1 MDLLFHAATMV
12 STKGTVGSDALCSPV
27 GCVSGELLAQALLY
41 AGLGALTVFA
51 LAALAFIP
59 DARAVLRNER
69 ERTADERDAFA
80 RFARRIANLDVT
92 ATQGFAAQ
100 GGGANR
106 DQGLGPGPGV
116 GTLTLSGGG
125 GKPPDDSLAQVRQ
138 AYRETVMSVDHYE
151 EEYGESMAENV
162 SAEFGES
169 VAIALEEAE
178 TFTPGLRQTLVD
190 GAETAR
196 DRRNSLVRATEQEE
210 ATLREAA
217 STLSD
222 VESDVESVESGSTL
236 SLSFEQLMDR
246 WGHLYDLEQ
255 ECETMLQERQKSI
268 RSGYGVPLRLDGPI
282 SLQEYLYDSL
292 PVTHPVLAEATRVL
306 ESVRAAQDST
316 SVALSRRV

>member
-1 MDLLFHAATMV
+1 MDLVFHAATMV
-12 STKGTVGSDALCSPV
+12 STKGAVGADALCSPV
-27 GCVSGELLAQALLY
+27 GCVSADLLAQALLY
-41 AGLGALTVFA
+41 TGLGALTVFA
-51 LAALAFIP
+51 LAALAFLP
-59 DARAVLRNER
+59 DARAVLRNEH
-69 ERTADERDAFA
+69 ERAGDERDAFA
-80 RFARRIANLDVT
+80 RFARRVSNLDAT
-92 ATQGFAAQ
+92 AAQGYAAQ
-100 GGGANR
+100 GGNAN
-106 DQGLGPGPGV
+106 QGSGLGPGPGV
-116 GTLTLSGGG
+116 GALALSGGG
-125 GKPPDDSLAQVRQ
+125 GTPPDDRLAQARQ
-138 AYRETVMSVDHYE
+138 AYRETVMSVGHYE
-151 EEYGESMAENV
+151 EEYGESLSENV

-196 DRRNSLVRATEQEE
+196 DRRNSLVRAIEQEE

-217 STLSD
+217 RTLSD
-222 VESDVESVESGSTL
+222 VESDVESIEGGSTL

-255 ECETMLQERQKSI
+255 ECETMLEERQETI

-292 PVTHPVLAEATRVL
+292 PVTHPVLAEATRML
-306 ESVRAAQDST
+306 ESVRAVQDST